1 MPFRGLVLTM
11 SGTPIPGAP
20 LRLQSKSG
28 NVYCD
33 PDGTQYGRHGH
44 TQDVPMVTWTVNHN
58 LGFRPN
64 INLYSAGGRE
74 MMAEVLHT
82 SLNQTLV
89 YFDNPTAGSAVCS

>member
-1 MPFRGLVLTM
+1 M

-33 PDGTQYGRHGH
+33 PDGTQYGRHSH
-44 TQDVPMVTWTVNHN
+44 TQDDPALVWTINHN
-58 LGFRPN
+58 LGFRPGVH
-64 INLYSAGGRE
+64 LYSVGGRE
-74 MMAEVLHT
+74 MMAEIVHT

-89 YFDNPTAGSAVCS
+89 YFDNSTAGTAVCS